1 MSAIRRANPESR
13 IWKEELSH
21 ISSDAIRNPVTDP
34 SRAEGLFPEYPY
46 EGQEILKVEFDY
58 LLDSPGD
65 HEPTSLDMAFYYRTE
80 SALWILDPGVRD
92 TLTSEV
98 VQELRSELVDK
109 LSILPG
115 ISVSKKGIWSF
126 IQSSREVRDVIVRHN
141 FQSISW
147 GDIDIL
153 SSEEIVSEKKVLR
166 AELVFEYRGRT
177 IDVIFSDD
185 NLSVSTR
192 SDDDF
197 EYIIQKF
204 ETSAIHPR

>member
-13 IWKEELSH
+13 VWKEELSH
-21 ISSDAIRNPVTDP
+21 ISSDAIRNPVTDT

-58 LLDSPGD
+58 LLDAPGD
-65 HEPTSLDMAFYYRTE
+65 REPTSLNMAFYYRTE

-92 TLTSEV
+92 TLTNEV

-115 ISVSKKGIWSF
+115 VSVSKKGIWKF
-126 IQSSREVRDVIVRHN
+126 IQSSREVRDVVVRHD

-147 GDIDIL
+147 EDIDNL
-153 SSEEIVSEKKVLR
+153 PPDDIVGEKKVLR
-166 AELVFEYRGRT
+166 AELVFEYRNRT

-192 SDDDF
+192 SDNEY

-204 ETSAIHPR
+204 EASAIYSR